1 MMAAPM
7 TKKVLQLVDGCLDCP
22 RRSYYSG
29 GVYECT
35 EAGTRLP
42 HRMERRDERP
52 VWCPLIDYPSGLL
65 AERDETIA
73 ELQRQLLDARTNS
86 PKERDCH
93 D

>member
-1 MMAAPM
+1 
-7 TKKVLQLVDGCLDCP
+7 
-22 RRSYYSG
+22 
-29 GVYECT
+29 
-35 EAGTRLP
+35 
-42 HRMERRDERP
+42 MERRDERP